1 MWPPMV
7 VVGAVGSKYGPQVPL
22 AEDQDAIGEFG
33 SDGQNESFGE
43 AVRSRTPRRDLDG
56 VDPCAGQDGVERC
69 GELAGSVADEEPKF
83 GGAIIE
89 VHQEVTGLLGGPCSG
104 RMAGCAEDVYVAVAD
119 VKDEEDVDPFQGD
132 GAVDV
137 EEVHGQHGRG
147 LGAREPSPRRI
158 GGPEWCRRDPPRL
171 EDPANRGCSD
181 AAAELEKLALDALV
195 APGLVLPDI
204 GLGAHV

>member
-1 MWPPMV
+1 MRSV
-7 VVGAVGSKYGPQVPL
+7 SSVL
-22 AEDQDAIGEFG
+22 T
-33 SDGQNESFGE
+33 
-43 AVRSRTPRRDLDG
+43 VRTNRSAKQFALGHRGGILT

-69 GELAGSVADEEPKF
+69 GELAGSVADEEPKY

-104 RMAGCAEDVYVAVAD
+104 RMAGCAEDMDVAVAD
-119 VKDEEDVDPFQGD
+119 FEDEEDVDPFQGD

-147 LGAREPSPRRI
+147 LGAQEPSPGRI

-195 APGLVLPDI
+195 APGSVFAGHPLDQRGDRVVDRWAT
-204 GLGAHV
+204 GA